1 MSTKKNEFIKGFSYV
16 LIFVIVLCVVGFVA
30 FFTHGFDES
39 FKRFYV
45 TIDGQTYTTSENAI
59 SLDYGKDYL
68 FSCKYV
74 FEDFDEE
81 EKGYSVK
88 VVPSQKGVSNF
99 SFTVDGEEKSYWDI
113 EELTVAFEIT
123 KEESCFFFKIPEG
136 FTIKKCLEALY
147 PDSLIE
153 IPNLC
158 DTGLYYTLVVSSYD
172 NSITYNFHFGTYV
185 LDIYLNK
192 GVIAFWLL

>member
-1 MSTKKNEFIKGFSYV
+1 MSTKKGEFIKGFSYV
-16 LIFVIVLCVVGFVA
+16 LIFVVVLCVVGFVA

-39 FKRFYV
+39 FKTFYV
-45 TIDGQTYTTSENAI
+45 TVNGKRYVASNNVLP
-59 SLDYGKDYL
+59 LDYGKEYTFNCEYTFGDL
-68 FSCKYV
+68 NEGK
-74 FEDFDEE
+74 
-81 EKGYSVK
+81 KGYNVK

-99 SFTVDGEEKSYWDI
+99 SFTVDGEEKFYWDI
-113 EELTVAFEIT
+113 EELTEAFEIT

-136 FTIKKCLEALY
+136 FTIKKCLETLY
-147 PDSLIE
+147 PDSIIAL
-153 IPNLC
+153 PNMC

-172 NSITYNFHFGTYV
+172 NSITYNFYFGTYV